1 MLVVI
6 QEVVEVVRHCVLV
19 DEQIHVE
26 VEVIYVSHVVEHDV
40 VDVVRHCVLV
50 DDEHFVLVEVT

>member
-6 QEVVEVVRHCVLV
+6 QEVVDVVRHWVEV
-19 DEQIHVE
+19 EEHIHVD

-50 DDEHFVLVEVT
+50 DDEHLVFVEVT